1 MLECNEDGLI
11 KFVRHFLRR
20 SKELG
25 PLDML
30 QRVWVRTVDWLSLSL
45 QSVWWGWMSRRE
57 MSDSSLLARTS
68 GDWKSMDELL
78 DHLADRPA
86 SSFLLPHQSSQETAQ
101 LLYRYYPQYISD
113 VIATADAA
121 CKNEISLLG
130 QVFHYP
136 DEIDWGCDPVTGWRW
151 PVLYGNRMSI
161 YVGSARPVDLIFFW
175 ELNRH
180 QHLISL
186 GIAYWLTGEQRYV
199 NTFIK
204 QIQIWIET
212 NPLRHG
218 LNWYYPLEVSIR
230 LLAWTTAFQFFR
242 TSPEFQRKM
251 GKVFIKSLWQQA
263 DFLRQ
268 HLQPIRSRNDV
279 PNNHM
284 MAELA
289 GLILVGMAF
298 PEFNAAAEWRETGLR
313 LFIQQASEQTFPDG
327 VNKEQATGYHRF
339 IAELLLIVVA
349 HSRQSGLKR
358 ESILEKTL
366 EQMLDY
372 VLFSTTPVG
381 TNQMWGDSDFG
392 RALGLGQ
399 KKDFWDFRP
408 LLSAGSVLFDRS
420 DWKFAAGRFDEEAFW
435 LLGADGLQR
444 WEQIDPREPAQA
456 SRAFPQAGHYIIRD
470 SWTADTDVAFFR
482 CGSFGLGGEG
492 HCAHAHSDLLS
503 FVLWIKGQPLLIDSG
518 TFIYHGPLRDYF
530 RLSLA
535 HNTVMVDGCDQ
546 AIPEPNFNWRQ
557 ISDAKCVDWSGDH
570 VTGAL
575 NYLEVGFVRKLAHPQ
590 PGVWELVDK
599 FTGQAEH
606 RLEWFFHFVPGL
618 ELQICKEKHIV
629 IVLKEGCPFL
639 IVHTPDNGIQCQLK
653 DSWYSYQY
661 GIKQSNQA
669 LHAQWQGELKCEAV
683 LFHWQFELINERSM
697 QTGNCI

>member
-1 MLECNEDGLI
+1 MI

-25 PLDML
+25 LSAML
-30 QRVWVRTVDWLSLSL
+30 QRIWMRTVDWLSLSL
-45 QSVWWGWMSRRE
+45 QSVWWGWRSRQA

-78 DHLADRPA
+78 DQLAGRPA
-86 SSFLLPHQSSQETAQ
+86 SSFLLPHQLSQETAQ
-101 LLYRYYPQYISD
+101 LLYRHYPQYTSD
-113 VIATADAA
+113 VIAIADAA

-130 QVFHYP
+130 QIFHYP
-136 DEIDWGCDPVTGWRW
+136 NEIDWQCDPVTGWRS
-151 PVLYGNRMSI
+151 PVLYRNRMNI
-161 YVGSARPVDLIFFW
+161 YVGSSRPVDLILFW

-180 QHLISL
+180 QHFISL

-204 QIQIWIET
+204 QIESWIES

-242 TSPEFQRKM
+242 TSPEFQRKI
-251 GKVFIKSLWQQA
+251 GKAFIKSLWQQA

-298 PEFNAAAEWRETGLR
+298 PEFSAAEEWCETGLR
-313 LFIQQASEQTFPDG
+313 LFIQQAGEQTFPDG

-339 IAELLLIVVA
+339 IAELVLIVVA
-349 HSRQSGLKR
+349 CSRQGGFKR
-358 ESILEKTL
+358 EPILEKIL

-372 VLFSTTPVG
+372 VLFSTAPAG
-381 TNQMWGDSDFG
+381 TNQMWGDSDYG

-408 LLSAGSVLFDRS
+408 ILSMGAVLFNRS
-420 DWKFAAGRFDEEAFW
+420 DFKFAAGRFDEEAFW
-435 LLGADGLQR
+435 LLGTDGLYR
-444 WEQIDPREPAQA
+444 WEQIDSREPAQA

-470 SWTADTDVAFFR
+470 SWAADTDVAFFR

-503 FVLWIKGQPLLIDSG
+503 FVLWMNGRPLLIDSG
-518 TFIYHGPLRDYF
+518 TYMYHGDLRDYF
-530 RLSLA
+530 RLSSA
-535 HNTVMVDGCDQ
+535 HNTVLVDDCNQ
-546 AIPEPNFNWRQ
+546 AIPEPNFNWLQ
-557 ISDAKCVDWSGDH
+557 VSDARCVAWNENH

-575 NYLEVGFVRKLAHPQ
+575 NYSGVEFARTLAHSQ
-590 PGVWELVDK
+590 PGVWDLDDK
-599 FTGQAEH
+599 FSGINEH
-606 RLEWFFHFVPGL
+606 KIEWFFNFAPGL
-618 ELQICKEKHIV
+618 ELELLEKDRILRINRKGLPFILVHLPNGGVYFQV
-629 IVLKEGCPFL
+629 I
-639 IVHTPDNGIQCQLK
+639 NA
-653 DSWYSYQY
+653 WYSNQY
-661 GIKQSNQA
+661 GVKQQTQK
-669 LHAQWQGELKCEAV
+669 LYAQWQGRFKECGE
-683 LFHWQFELINERSM
+683 LFHWKFELIDVKSVSERCEYVAV
-697 QTGNCI
+697 T